1 MKIYFKNGTSI
12 EIIKEIGDALNGK
25 IIQGYVHFQTFRDQD
40 GKLLLILNLDEVVYV
55 Q

>member
-12 EIIKEIGDALNGK
+12 EIIEEIGKALK
-25 IIQGYVHFQTFRDQD
+25 ERIIAGCPKFQTFSDQN
-40 GKLLLILNLDEVVYV
+40 GELLLILNVDEIVCV

>member
-12 EIIKEIGDALNGK
+12 EIIEEIGKVLINRLIEGCSK
-25 IIQGYVHFQTFRDQD
+25 FETFSDQN
-40 GKLLLILNLDEVVYV
+40 GKLLLILNVDEIACV

>member
-12 EIIKEIGDALNGK
+12 EISEEIGKVLNDQ
-25 IIQGYVHFQTFRDQD
+25 IIKGCARFQTFSDQN
-40 GKLLLILNLDEVVYV
+40 GKLILIVNLDEVVYI